1 MKRKSK
7 EVWVYFNPSDKM
19 EWEAV
24 KQLLFIA
31 QEIYAHANGMSIS
44 FVTNFSEK
52 DFWNVSNL
60 YRIKKLLSGLS
71 NNKYNALFRYLVAM
85 LSYYM
90 CWNDNSQLIKTKISL
105 LLKVKNYYNKW
116 SNQLDAVTISK
127 ECKYFINTS
136 INSLENL
143 NKLYNQT

>member
-1 MKRKSK
+1 
-7 EVWVYFNPSDKM
+7 M

-90 CWNDNSQLIKTKISL
+90 C
-105 LLKVKNYYNKW
+105 
-116 SNQLDAVTISK
+116 
-127 ECKYFINTS
+127 
-136 INSLENL
+136 
-143 NKLYNQT
+143 